1 MTLRSDLAIKY
12 YLNVYNEEDLQDERA
27 VLFNILQYLL
37 KVAEIKHREV
47 ELDNLRFTINSLK
60 YVFGE
65 KVKNEDF
72 KCNLIK
78 KIKYLIQEK
87 YLDVKKENFHITKKG
102 ISEFYTIND

>member
-1 MTLRSDLAIKY
+1 MTLKPDLAIKY
-12 YLNVYNEEDLQDERA
+12 YLNVYNEEDLQDELA

-37 KVAEIKHREV
+37 KVADIKNRS
-47 ELDNLRFTINSLK
+47 LDLENLKFTTNSLK

-72 KCNLIK
+72 KCNLVK

-87 YLDVKKENFHITKKG
+87 YLTVKKENFYITKNG